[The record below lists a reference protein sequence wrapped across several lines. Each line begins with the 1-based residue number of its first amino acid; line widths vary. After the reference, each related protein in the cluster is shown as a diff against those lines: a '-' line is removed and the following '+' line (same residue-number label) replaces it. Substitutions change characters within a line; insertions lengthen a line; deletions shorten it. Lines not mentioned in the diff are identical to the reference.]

1 TKDLN
6 TSLAVTFIGLLFIF
20 FECLPVFV
28 KLMSARGSY
37 DHAIE
42 NAEKVQVH
50 LSDKDRDMEI
60 TVADQIQETRVGIRA
75 QQRLDDLR
83 ARE

>member
-1 TKDLN
+1 M
-6 TSLAVTFIGLLFIF
+6 SGCPVHRGCHAV
-20 FECLPVFV
+20 
-28 KLMSARGSY
+28 
-37 DHAIE
+37 E
-42 NAEKVQVH
+42 NEEVVQKH

-60 TVADQIQETRVGIRA
+60 TVADQIQDTRVGIRA